1 MNANSLY
8 IMLPASILGAMR
20 MSAFPT
26 TWRFQHPSPGCL
38 LVDRDVK
45 IQRSVDD
52 GADDLP
58 RSDLFASAAASMVA
72 GIFEFTV
79 STAARIATLG
89 SVKPSARAGM
99 IAFWTMSR
107 F

>member
-1 MNANSLY
+1 
-8 IMLPASILGAMR
+8 
-20 MSAFPT
+20 
-26 TWRFQHPSPGCL
+26 
-38 LVDRDVK
+38 
-45 IQRSVDD
+45 
-52 GADDLP
+52 
-58 RSDLFASAAASMVA
+58 MVA